1 LNFLFV
7 AYKIYPSEEGETMK
21 TNLQECRKNAGFK
34 SAKAFAD
41 HIGMSVNTYTNYEQG
56 RRPMTLEQAW
66 EFADEL
72 DCTLDELAG
81 REWSA
86 QSEAPPD
93 PVRDELNALYS
104 SCTPQRRQRLVEY
117 ARDAALA
124 SKSTAER
131 GERVAELS
139 EAV

>member
-1 LNFLFV
+1 
-7 AYKIYPSEEGETMK
+7 MK
-21 TNLQECRKNAGFK
+21 TNLQAMRKRAGFK
-34 SAKAFAD
+34 SARAFAE
-41 HIGMSVNTYTNYEQG
+41 HMNMSVNTYTNYEQG
-56 RRPMTLEQAW
+56 KSSLTLEQAW

-86 QSEAPPD
+86 ASEAPPD

-104 SCTPQRRQRLVEY
+104 SCTQQRRQRLVEY